1 MKIKIIA
8 EIGPNH
14 NGNIQLA
21 KKLILKAKQ
30 CGADFVKFQTF
41 ITEDII
47 TKKAKK
53 ADYQIDKKKEE
64 TQFKMLKKLQLTQK
78 QFKILFN
85 FCKKNKIKFLSTAF
99 DLKSLKFINSL
110 HPEFIKIPS
119 GEITNFQLI
128 KEITKLKKKVI
139 LSTGMSNL
147 NEISKTYKFLNKNGI
162 LKKKIYV
169 LQCNTEYPTPFS
181 DVNLNVLKTFKKKF
195 GNNLGYS
202 DHTMGIE
209 AAIASVPLGAKI
221 IEKHFTLNRKMK
233 GPDHKAS
240 LEPVEFKKMV
250 DAIRNIESA
259 LGREIKNVTRSERKN
274 INVARKSIVAI
285 KEIYKG
291 DIFSENNI
299 GVKRPGGG
307 LSPAKWFDVLGKSS
321 KKRYR
326 KDDFI

>member
-1 MKIKIIA
+1 MRVKIIA

-14 NGNIQLA
+14 NGKMKLA
-21 KKLILKAKQ
+21 KKLILEAKK
-30 CGADFVKFQTF
+30 CGADYVKFQTF

-53 ADYQIDKKKEE
+53 ANYQIDKKNEE
-64 TQFKMLKKLQLTQK
+64 TQFKMLEKLQLTQK
-78 QFKILFN
+78 QFKLLFN

-110 HPEFIKIPS
+110 DPEFIKIPS

-147 NEISKTYKFLNKNGI
+147 NEISKTYKFLIKNGI
-162 LKKKIYV
+162 VKKKIFL

-195 GNNLGYS
+195 GDNLGYS

-259 LGREIKNVTRSERKN
+259 LGKNIKKVTKSERKN
-274 INVARKSIVAI
+274 LNVARKSIVAI
-285 KEIYKG
+285 KEINKG
-291 DIFSENNI
+291 DVFSENNI

-307 LSPAKWFDVLGKSS
+307 LSPTKWFEILEKTS